1 MFNVYVLCFVFLFT
15 LFLLLS
21 VFFFSSRRR
30 HTSCALVTGVQTC
43 ALPISRARGAIAL
56 LNPAPA
62 NAPTTRDLLALAD
75 VTTPNETEFAGL
87 VSRHVGE
94 RLDGDAVASL
104 DQPHLH
110 ALCRDLLPAG
120 TVVVTLG
127 ASGCFVSHADDAL
140 RGDDRAF
147 YRLGAEQVRVVDST
161 GAGDAFNGAIAAAIA
176 GAPDAAF
183 AGHLRFASRYPAP
196 STERQVAATAM
207 PRREEVAA
215 RLGGDPQIA
224 GEGKGVSVGGD
235 LEGGTICT

>member
-1 MFNVYVLCFVFLFT
+1 MSLLSLLCF
-15 LFLLLS
+15 
-21 VFFFSSRRR
+21 FFFKQKTAYEMRISDWSSDVC
-30 HTSCALVTGVQTC
+30 SSDLIAAALLT
-43 ALPISRARGAIAL
+43 ARARGAIAL

-127 ASGCFVSHADDAL
+127 ASGCFVSHADDEI
-140 RGDDRAF
+140 GRAH
-147 YRLGAEQVRVVDST
+147 V
-161 GAGDAFNGAIAAAIA
+161 
-176 GAPDAAF
+176 
-183 AGHLRFASRYPAP
+183 
-196 STERQVAATAM
+196 
-207 PRREEVAA
+207 
-215 RLGGDPQIA
+215 
-224 GEGKGVSVGGD
+224 
-235 LEGGTICT
+235 